1 MFDLSHSLFILTLL
15 QLMLPVAA
23 GVSVG
28 RGMGI
33 KDSHIK
39 KGTFK
44 TTTPKAISSNIQPCT
59 ILSV

>member
-1 MFDLSHSLFILTLL
+1 MFDLSHSLFVLTLLL

-39 KGTFK
+39 EGTFK
-44 TTTPKAISSNIQPCT
+44 TTTPEAISSNILAP
-59 ILSV
+59 S

>member
-1 MFDLSHSLFILTLL
+1 MFDLSHSLFILMLLL
-15 QLMLPVAA
+15 QLMLSVAV

-39 KGTFK
+39 EGAVRSNRPPQKPFAT
-44 TTTPKAISSNIQPCT
+44 ISSLAP
-59 ILSV
+59 S

>member
-1 MFDLSHSLFILTLL
+1 MFDLSHSLFILMLLL

-39 KGTFK
+39 EGTFK
-44 TTTPKAISSNIQPCT
+44 TTSH
-59 ILSV
+59 